1 MTREPNLAAASSPV
15 ESDPV
20 ESGAV
25 EIDSIESGAIEVERP
40 SDGVALI
47 TVGSEPLGVLRFG
60 VKRALQARLAELESD
75 PGVRCVV
82 LTGVERAF
90 SVGSDIR
97 DFSQD
102 VGWLLE
108 NEYVEAGLNAAIE
121 ESRLP
126 VIAAINGFAFGG
138 GAVLALACDI
148 RVAAQSARFGFP
160 EVKVGA
166 FASGSGT
173 QRLPRLVGRGRA
185 LDLLLTGRTIDA
197 ATALQIGLV
206 EYLLPDEELLAGAL
220 DIAAQIAA
228 NPVPVVAATKRCVNV
243 GLRDGIEAGLAEEQ
257 RLRVETGRGQDA
269 VEGRNAF
276 LEKREPCFNQ
286 SDEDAPE

>member
-1 MTREPNLAAASSPV
+1 MTESYSPAAIG
-15 ESDPV
+15 DPV
-20 ESGAV
+20 EG
-25 EIDSIESGAIEVERP
+25 DAIQVGYP

-47 TVGSEPLGVLRFG
+47 TIRSEPLGVLRFG
-60 VKRALQARLAELESD
+60 VKRALQATLVDLEADS
-75 PGVRCVV
+75 GTRCVV

-97 DFSQD
+97 DFSQE

-121 ESRLP
+121 DSRLP

-148 RVAAQSARFGFP
+148 RVAAQSAKFGFP

-206 EYLLPDEELLAGAL
+206 EYVLPDEEMLPGAL
-220 DIAAQIAA
+220 DIAAQIATHPA
-228 NPVPVVAATKRCVNV
+228 PAVAATKCCVNL
-243 GLRDGIEAGLAEEQ
+243 GLRDGFEAGLAEERRQ
-257 RLRVETGRGQDA
+257 RVETGRGPDA

-276 LEKREPCFNQ
+276 LEKRQPRFNRG
-286 SDEDAPE
+286 DGPDLGKG